1 MIEAPFQFETGA
13 ASHTGKVRNHNEDS
27 FLVQAEAGVWL
38 VADGMGG
45 HEAGDFASRSIAE
58 SVASIGRPVSA
69 PDLQAR
75 FMDRLLRAHQ
85 GIQAQSQ
92 RMGGATIG
100 ATLVALLTFERHFA
114 CIWSGD
120 SRIYL
125 LRQGQYQQV
134 TVDHTEVQELLRTGA
149 ITLEQ
154 AATWPRRNV
163 ITRAIGV
170 SERPNT
176 DERSGALVH
185 GDHFL
190 LCSDG
195 LTEHVEDHEMAAILA
210 GHGPQG
216 ACDALIEL
224 TLSRGARDNV
234 TVVVVRCLD
243 RQALQTAVPLDTAT
257 GYPGSLGVG
266 VPEAGLAGTGA
277 AVSGLAAAPTGG
289 AGRPAPDR
297 DEWHV
302 EG

>member
-13 ASHTGKVRNHNEDS
+13 ASHTGKVRDHNEDS

-58 SVASIGRPVSA
+58 SVASIGLPVSA

-85 GIQAQSQ
+85 AIQGQSQ
-92 RMGGATIG
+92 RMGGATVG

-125 LRQGQYQQV
+125 MRQGQFQQV

-149 ITLEQ
+149 ITPEQ
-154 AATWPRRNV
+154 AASWPRRNV

-170 SERPNT
+170 ADRPMT
-176 DERSGALVH
+176 DERSGLLAD
-185 GDHFL
+185 GDTFL

-195 LTEHVEDHEMAAILA
+195 LTEHVQDHEMATVLA
-210 GHGPQG
+210 GHGAQG
-216 ACDALIEL
+216 ACEALIDL
-224 TLSRGARDNV
+224 TLARGARDNV
-234 TVVVVRCLD
+234 TVVIVRCRD
-243 RQALQTAVPLDTAT
+243 RQGAHPGAVA
-257 GYPGSLGVG
+257 
-266 VPEAGLAGTGA
+266 
-277 AVSGLAAAPTGG
+277 GG
-289 AGRPAPDR
+289 AGHRAAPGR